1 MIKRLKN
8 CSGLSLIELLFT
20 ISILGIIM
28 ISIVPLFISTNK
40 INRES
45 ESLYNAT
52 LLAQGYMESIK
63 ASDYVEVGQT
73 INNFDGIKIKVD
85 IGEVDKY
92 ASDFYRIIIEIFQN
106 DELMERLEGYKMI
119 TFSRRGLLW
128 LS

>member
-119 TFSRRGLLW
+119 TFSRRGLL
-128 LS
+128 

>member
-40 INRES
+40 INRKS

-63 ASDYVEVGQT
+63 ASDHVEIGQT
-73 INNFDGIKIKVD
+73 IDNFDGIKIKVD
-85 IGEVDKY
+85 IGEADKY
-92 ASDFYRIIIEIFQN
+92 NSDFYRIIIEIFQN

-119 TFSRRGLLW
+119 TSVGEGYCD
-128 LS
+128 